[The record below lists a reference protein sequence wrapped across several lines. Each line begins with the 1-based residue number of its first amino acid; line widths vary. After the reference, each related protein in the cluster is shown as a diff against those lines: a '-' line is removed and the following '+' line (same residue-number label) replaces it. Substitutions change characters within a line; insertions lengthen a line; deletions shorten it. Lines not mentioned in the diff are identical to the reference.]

1 MQRIMRTRAFGG
13 AFRAASTFSP
23 LQTAFPKRMLSAE
36 GEKVTSIDELT
47 EMDDD
52 YIPRLLHR
60 NEGGRRHMR
69 VLRTRQYG
77 VDILHDPL
85 WNKGTAFDLE
95 ERDRL
100 GLRGLLPPDVRTI
113 EQQVARVMSHM
124 DEEPNNEAKNL
135 YLQDLANRN
144 ETLYYRTLVEN
155 IAEMAPLV
163 YTPTVGDVCK
173 QFGNQFRRSRGMYFN
188 RNDRGHMNTMMYNW
202 PLDDVRVIVVT
213 DGSRILGLGDLGVN
227 GMGIPIGK
235 LALYCAAGGIAP
247 HRVLPVTL
255 DVGTNNE
262 ELLSDPNYLG
272 TRERRLKGPD
282 YFDMVDEFMHAA
294 YGRWPNAI
302 VQFEDFETPKAVP
315 LLERY
320 RNKYRMFNDDIQGTG
335 SVTLS
340 CLMSAARNA
349 GKELKDLRILCAG
362 AGSAG
367 LGVCDQIVKGMVTQG
382 LSEEEARSRFCVL
395 TIDGVLGKADGT
407 NGDPNHKA
415 GITSLLEPW
424 LSPEVSDGTSLSA
437 AIEQFKPSVLLGLT
451 TAKGL
456 FNEDVLTSMAKINEH
471 PIIMPMSNPTAK
483 AECTAEE
490 AYKYTD
496 GRAVVATGS
505 PFSPVEYDGKTFI
518 PSQCNNMYIFPGIGL
533 AASVSGVSKITDSML
548 YRAAQA
554 CTESMTEEEIA
565 EGRTFPNI
573 KRIREVSKAVAVAV
587 IDQGLKEEL
596 CVIKEKD
603 LKGGLENLIASKMYY
618 PRYAP
623 IRAEF
628 HTQH

>member
-1 MQRIMRTRAFGG
+1 LALNNGQLA
-13 AFRAASTFSP
+13 
-23 LQTAFPKRMLSAE
+23 LQQARNLSDDH
-36 GEKVTSIDELT
+36 KVVTINELT
-47 EMDDD
+47 EMDDS
-52 YIPRLLHR
+52 YVPPLLHR
-60 NEGGRRHMR
+60 SEGGRRHMR
-69 VLRTRQYG
+69 VLRTRQLG

-85 WNKGTAFDLE
+85 WNKGTAFDQE

-100 GLRGLLPPDVRTI
+100 NLRGLLPPVIRTI
-113 EQQVARVMSHM
+113 EQQVVRVMNHIEK
-124 DEEPNNEAKNL
+124 EESSEKKNM

-144 ETLYYRTLVEN
+144 ETLYYRALVEN
-155 IAEMAPLV
+155 IEMMAPLV

-188 RNDRGHMNTMMYNW
+188 REDRGHMNTMMYNW

-235 LALYCAAGGIAP
+235 LALYCAAGGVAP
-247 HRVLPVTL
+247 HRTLPVML

-262 ELLSDPNYLG
+262 ELLNDPNYLG
-272 TRERRLKGPD
+272 TRKRRLVGPD
-282 YFDMVDEFMHAA
+282 YYDMVDEFMHAV

-315 LLERY
+315 LLARY
-320 RNKYRMFNDDIQGTG
+320 KDKYRMFNDDIQGTG

-349 GKELKDLRILCAG
+349 GKELKDLRIVCAG

-367 LGVCDQIVKGMVTQG
+367 LGVCDQIVKGMMMQG

-395 TIDGVLGKADGT
+395 TINGALGKADGAK
-407 NGDPNHKA
+407 GDPNHTD
-415 GITSLLEPW
+415 GISGLLEPW
-424 LSPEVSDGTSLSA
+424 MCGEVSDGTSLEDT
-437 AIEQFKPSVLLGLT
+437 IKDFRPSVLLGLT
-451 TAKGL
+451 TAKGI
-456 FNEDVLTSMAKINEH
+456 FNEGILRAMADINDR
-471 PIIMPMSNPTAK
+471 PIIMPMSNPTAR

-496 GRAVVATGS
+496 GKAVVATGS
-505 PFSPVEYDGKTFI
+505 PFDPVVLDGKTYT

-533 AASVSGVSKITDSML
+533 AASVSKVSNITDAML
-548 YRAAQA
+548 YRAAEA
-554 CTESMTEEEIA
+554 CTNSMTQEEIDQ
-565 EGRTFPNI
+565 GRTFPNI
-573 KRIREVSKAVAVAV
+573 KRIREVSTNVAVAV
-587 IDQGLKEEL
+587 IDQGIKDGL
-596 CVIKEKD
+596 CQLSASD
-603 LKGGLENLIASKMYY
+603 AKGGLENFVKSKMYY

-623 IRAEF
+623 IRHDKNAGS
-628 HTQH
+628 